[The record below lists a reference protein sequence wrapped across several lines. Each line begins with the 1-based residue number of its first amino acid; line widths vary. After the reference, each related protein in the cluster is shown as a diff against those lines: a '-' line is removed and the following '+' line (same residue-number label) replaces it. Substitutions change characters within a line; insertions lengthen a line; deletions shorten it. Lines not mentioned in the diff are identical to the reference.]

1 MTTFKQYI
9 KESSTEDSPRVL
21 TPLKENIAH
30 WKRQLGSSEITA
42 AEKREIQQKIH
53 DAETKARARQTKT
66 AESPDTE
73 LDVAMRAG
81 DAASEPVTPA
91 PQKQRTLTPADR
103 KKGADNAPAWVKK
116 KTAEAEAAV

>member
-1 MTTFKQYI
+1 MTTFKQYLTGH
-9 KESSTEDSPRVL
+9 STEDSPRVL
-21 TPLKENIAH
+21 TPVMENIAH

-66 AESPDTE
+66 AENPDTE

-81 DAASEPVTPA
+81 DAASEPVTSA

-103 KKGADNAPAWVKK
+103 KEVADNAPAWVKK